1 MASYKQQNVELM
13 ERLTAAVGKMIEQ
26 EDEIR
31 NLSFEVVSLK
41 EKLDLEQ
48 TASLKVQESD
58 YNLKKNLQEM
68 QESNELSARVIRKL
82 LDSMDEME
90 KDLA

>member
-1 MASYKQQNVELM
+1 MATYKQQNVELM

-26 EDEIR
+26 EQDIT

-41 EKLDLEQ
+41 EKLDMER

-58 YNLKKNLQEM
+58 YALRKDLKEM
-68 QESNELSARVIRKL
+68 QDSNELSARVIRKL
-82 LDSMDEME
+82 LDSMDQME

>member
-41 EKLDLEQ
+41 EKLDLER
-48 TASLKVQESD
+48 TARKDLK
-58 YNLKKNLQEM
+58 EM
-68 QESNELSARVIRKL
+68 QDSNELSARVIRKL
-82 LDSMDEME
+82 LDSMDQME